1 MPKKLKIDEKWIKSN
16 IKNMAKI
23 YQILEKTMLDYK
35 PDVNFLRNSFI
46 LNDTVKVKR
55 KKIKRQQQ
63 VLIIQG

>member
-35 PDVNFLRNSFI
+35 PDVNFLHNSCWDI
-46 LNDTVKVKR
+46 V
-55 KKIKRQQQ
+55 
-63 VLIIQG
+63 